1 MKRQAAITAL
11 ENDKLLQ
18 TLTNVTP
25 LPIFWQFEPKGY
37 EDSLIVSI

>member
-25 LPIFWQFEPKGY
+25 LPKGY